1 MASLRQ
7 KKYKSGNYV
16 WVIDYRV
23 DGRPKNYS
31 LGNVDKVTAQRM
43 YHEFCANLLDIEPGH
58 VPAKPVDTKGEQRR
72 KLARE
77 HKIKL
82 NEFSKFRIPDLER
95 EYLAYSRANKAEN
108 TVEIIQLAFWKFR
121 EYAHDIPLEDV
132 NYQMAEGFKAWLLQ
146 RVNGTTTNMNFRA
159 LKAGFEYAVKI
170 EWLAKN
176 PFRGVKPVFVPEPD
190 YPVYLDEDEVKQL
203 MSVIPDPEFRRLIR
217 FFLLTGCR
225 RTEVSLIDWRDV
237 NLEHRT
243 IVIRAGNTKT
253 KKNRVLQIGDKLH
266 DLLVEHGPQK
276 FGRLFPKWTAN
287 SITVLFRK
295 HVKQCDFGRKITV
308 HSLRHTAT
316 VHFLLA
322 GIDMF
327 TVSRILGHTSV
338 RTTETVYAHVPADHK
353 REAMDKLPF

>member
-1 MASLRQ
+1 M
-7 KKYKSGNYV
+7 
-16 WVIDYRV
+16 WVIEYRL
-23 DGRPKNYS
+23 DGKTRTYS
-31 LGNVDKVTAQRM
+31 LGDVDKTTAQKL
-43 YHEFCANLLDIEPGH
+43 YYEFCAKLLDADSGQGP
-58 VPAKPVDTKGEQRR
+58 PNPVNQRD
-72 KLARE
+72 KTVQPQRE
-77 HKIKL
+77 VIRSRLQELSMH
-82 NEFSKFRIPDLER
+82 RIPDLER
-95 EYLAYSRANKAEN
+95 EYMAYSRANKAEN
-108 TVEIIQLAFWKFR
+108 TCEIIQLAFWKFR
-121 EYAHDIPLEDV
+121 EFAHDILLENV
-132 NYQMAEGFKAWLLQ
+132 NYQIAEGFKAWLLN
-146 RVNGTTTNMNFRA
+146 RVNGTTANMNFRA

-287 SITVLFRK
+287 SVTVLFRK
-295 HVKQCDFGRKITV
+295 YVKQCTFGRKITV